1 MYKPVYTEKEKN
13 RIKELIVLLNDYTKA
28 YDLGCPIISDKEWDD
43 LYFELVGLEE
53 TTGLVYLTSPTQKV
67 IFSSV
72 SKLEKIE
79 HNHQMLSLDKTKDIA
94 EVESFLHGKDYL
106 AMNKMDGL
114 TCSLRYVNGKL
125 VSAET
130 RGNGVIGENI
140 LHNARVISNIPKAIL
155 YMEELIIDGEVIC
168 DYDSFEEFA
177 GEYKNPRNFAAGSI
191 RLLDA
196 KECSTRK
203 LSFVAWDVIKGF
215 NSCTKVS
222 RKLETLERYGFTVVP
237 FTSGNGIEKDIE
249 RLKQSASTFAYPVDG
264 VVFKFDDIEYGQS
277 LGQTEHHFKNA
288 IAFKFY
294 DEEVET
300 ILRGIEWTMGRTGVL
315 TPVAIYDDVEIEG
328 SICNR
333 ASLHNVSVMNEVLG
347 TAYTGQPIKVF
358 KANMIIPQISWGKPL
373 DIVNDGGKDYKI
385 IDEPCHCPICGGHTI
400 IKDNDGVKTLWC
412 DNPSCDGKLSQK
424 IDHFC
429 SKKGLDIKGLSL
441 ATIEKLIDW
450 GWLNNVKDLYSLGAH
465 KTEWISKPGF
475 GEKSVQ
481 KIIDAIEG
489 SKKCQW
495 SAFIS
500 ALGIPL
506 IGTTVSKE
514 LTKYFDSYQEFRDFV
529 DTDDTYFDEFDGF
542 GPEMDNSLKNFDYS
556 EADEIAAMLNFEQK
570 EVQSEVITSAAG
582 ITFCI
587 TGKVNIWKNRDA
599 LKAYIESIGGK
610 VVGSMSSKVG
620 YLINNDNTSTSAK
633 NVAAKK
639 AGIPIITEAEF
650 VEAFGQN

>member
-1 MYKPVYTEKEKN
+1 MFKPVYTDKQKS
-13 RIKELIVLLNDYTKA
+13 RIEELVTLLNDYTKL
-28 YDLGCPIISDKEWDD
+28 YDEGKPAISDKEWDN
-43 LYFELVGLEE
+43 LYFELLSLEE
-53 TTGLVYLTSPTQKV
+53 ETGLIFNNSPSQKV
-67 IFSSV
+67 VFTAV
-72 SKLEKIE
+72 SALEKKE
-79 HNHQMLSLDKTKDIA
+79 HNHQMLSLDKTKDIV
-94 EVESFLHGKDYL
+94 EVVNFLHGAEYI

-114 TCSLRYVNGKL
+114 TCSLRYVDGRL

-130 RGNGVIGENI
+130 RGNGFIGEDI
-140 LHNARVISNIPKAIL
+140 LHNARVISNIPKAIS
-155 YMEELIIDGEVIC
+155 YKEELIVDGEVIC
-168 DYDSFEEFA
+168 DYESFKEFA
-177 GEYKNPRNFAAGSI
+177 NEYKNPRNFAAGSI

-196 KECSTRK
+196 KECATRK
-203 LSFVAWDVIKGF
+203 LSFVAWDVIVGF

-222 RKLETLERYGFTVVP
+222 KKLDKLTEYGFTVVP

-249 RLKQSASTFAYPVDG
+249 KLKLSASTFGYPIDG
-264 VVFKFDDIEYGQS
+264 VVFKFDDIEYGKS

-300 ILRGIEWTMGRTGVL
+300 TLRDIEWTMGRTGIL

-328 SICNR
+328 SICNK

-347 TAYTGQPIKVF
+347 TAYSGQPIKVF
-358 KANMIIPQISWGKPL
+358 KANMIIPQISWAKPL
-373 DIVNDGGKDYKI
+373 DIVNDNDKGFKI
-385 IDEPCHCPICGGHTI
+385 IDEPCHCPICGSETT

-412 DNPSCDGKLSQK
+412 TNPTCDGKLSQK

-450 GWLNNVKDLYSLGAH
+450 GWLDNVKDLYSLEAH
-465 KTEWISKPGF
+465 KKEWISKPGF

-481 KIIDAIEG
+481 KIINAIEN
-489 SKKCQW
+489 SKTCQW
-495 SAFIS
+495 SAFVS

-506 IGTTVSKE
+506 IGTTASKE
-514 LTKYFDSYQEFRDFV
+514 LAKLFDSYQEFRKYV
-529 DTDDTYFDEFDGF
+529 DTDDCWFDEFDGF
-542 GPEMDNSLKNFDYS
+542 GPEMDKSLKEFDYT
-556 EADEIAAMLNFEQK
+556 EADEIAAMFNFEQQ
-570 EVQSEVITSAAG
+570 EVQSEVVTSAAG

-587 TGKVNIWKNRDA
+587 TGKVNVWKNRDA
-599 LKAYIESIGGK
+599 FKAYIESIGGK
-610 VVGSMSSKVG
+610 VVGSMSSKVN

-650 VEAFGQN
+650 IDAFGQN

>member
-1 MYKPVYTEKEKN
+1 MFKPVYTDKQKS
-13 RIKELIVLLNDYTKA
+13 RIEELVTLLNDYTKL
-28 YDLGCPIISDKEWDD
+28 YDEGKPAISDKEWDN
-43 LYFELVGLEE
+43 LYFELLSLEE
-53 TTGLVYLTSPTQKV
+53 ETGLIFNNSPSQKV
-67 IFSSV
+67 VFTAV
-72 SKLEKIE
+72 SALEKKE

-94 EVESFLHGKDYL
+94 EVVNFLHGAEYI
-106 AMNKMDGL
+106 AMDKMDGL
-114 TCSLRYVNGKL
+114 TCSLRYVDGRL

-130 RGNGVIGENI
+130 RGNGLIGENI
-140 LHNARVISNIPKAIL
+140 LHNARVISNIPKAIS
-155 YMEELIIDGEVIC
+155 YKEELIVDGEVIC
-168 DYDSFEEFA
+168 DYESFKEFA
-177 GEYKNPRNFAAGSI
+177 GEYKNPRNFAAGSV

-196 KECSTRK
+196 KECAERK
-203 LSFVAWDVIKGF
+203 LQFIAWDVIEGF
-215 NSCTKVS
+215 KEKTLHG
-222 RKLETLERYGFTVVP
+222 KLQHLKALGFTIVP
-237 FTSGNGIEKDIE
+237 YVESGSIEDMIE
-249 RLKQSASTFAYPVDG
+249 ELKAKAQELSYPIDG
-264 VVFKFDDIEYGQS
+264 VVFKFDDIEYGKS

-300 ILRGIEWTMGRTGVL
+300 TLRDIEWTMGRTGVL

-328 SICNR
+328 SICNK
-333 ASLHNVSVMNEVLG
+333 ASLHNISVMNEVLG
-347 TAYTGQPIKVF
+347 TAYSGQPIKVF
-358 KANMIIPQISWGKPL
+358 KANMIIPQISWAKPL
-373 DIVNDGGKDYKI
+373 NIVNDNDKGFKI
-385 IDEPCHCPICGGHTI
+385 IDKPCHCPICGGDTT

-412 DNPSCDGKLSQK
+412 TNPTCDGKLSQK

-450 GWLNNVKDLYSLGAH
+450 GWLNNVKDLYSLDAH
-465 KTEWISKPGF
+465 KKEWISKPGF

-481 KIIDAIEG
+481 KIIDAIEN
-489 SKKCQW
+489 SKTCQW
-495 SAFIS
+495 SAFVS

-514 LTKYFDSYQEFRDFV
+514 LTKYFTEYKGLRNYIIDGGSFLS
-529 DTDDTYFDEFDGF
+529 FDGF
-542 GPEMDNSLKNFDYS
+542 GPEMDKSLKEFDYT
-556 EADEIAAMLNFEQK
+556 EADEIAAMLNFEQR
-570 EVQSEVITSAAG
+570 EVQSDVTTSAAG

-587 TGKVNIWKNRDA
+587 TGKVNVWKNRDA

-610 VVGSMSSKVG
+610 VVGSMSSKVN

-650 VEAFGQN
+650 IDAFGQN